1 MTLRTLLKITP
12 FSCRTNGLGLWSQV
26 ARSTKVLEV
35 TALSYSSEVDPDNFG
50 SVAAFGSFEIRVT
63 GWDFEDGLIYGDD
76 LWITDFKEQ
85 MEKQGFIV
93 GTIDFTE
100 QGMQGDCDLEN
111 DEGCLVSL
119 EGVMLD
125 PRGAR

>member
-1 MTLRTLLKITP
+1 MRLQTSLKITP
-12 FSCRTNGLGLWSQV
+12 FTCRTSGLGLWSSI
-26 ARSTKVLEV
+26 ARNTKVLGV
-35 TALSYSSEVDPDNFG
+35 TAISYSSEVDPDNFG
-50 SVAAFGSFEIRVT
+50 SLASYGGFEIHVV

-85 MEKQGFIV
+85 MEKQGFII

-100 QGMQGDCDLEN
+100 QGMQGLSDLEN
-111 DEGCLVSL
+111 DEGCMVSL

-125 PRGAR
+125 PRGSK